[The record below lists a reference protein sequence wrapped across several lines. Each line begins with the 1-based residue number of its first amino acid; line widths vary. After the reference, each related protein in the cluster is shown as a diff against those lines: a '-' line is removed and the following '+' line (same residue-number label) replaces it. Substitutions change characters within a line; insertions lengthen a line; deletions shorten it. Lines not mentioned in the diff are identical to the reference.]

1 MPSKLSSSQT
11 PDVNQL
17 KKMMNNRKMANLAA
31 AAAAA
36 SGQLPTSLMTD
47 TGNGSPSGNGGLPGQ
62 MTNIHLTH
70 PMIRKTSG
78 GGISSDALLR
88 SHHRLPSDPEV
99 VSRIITFGSMPSY
112 REDKM
117 QEFQRH
123 KDTLMRSKSIESNL
137 SPSSDGKRSLFSS
150 LFSLLSSLLFSSSVH
165 SSDFLR
171 DKRLRARAFL

>member
-137 SPSSDGKRSLFSS
+137 SPSSDGKKSP
-150 LFSLLSSLLFSSSVH
+150 FSLLFLFLSSSSVH
-165 SSDFLR
+165 SSDFSQR
-171 DKRLRARAFL
+171 QEVESKRS